1 MKSEFEIARIL
12 KPRGLKGEM
21 KVQFYSSDVAR
32 FSLLKTVRIDGVAHK
47 LSKIT
52 AEGEYGYIVLE
63 DINTVEAAEDLRGR
77 MISARRDELPKL
89 EEGQFYIADMI
100 GLAVYVGNDY
110 IGKLADI
117 LQYGSADVY
126 VIKNDKQ
133 SLSVPAIKQLISSVD
148 LENGKLTLDE
158 VIFDRVVVYN

>member
-52 AEGEYGYIVLE
+52 AEGAYGYIVLE
-63 DINTVEAAEDLRGR
+63 DINTVETAEDLRGR

-89 EEGQFYIADMI
+89 EEGKFYIADMI
-100 GLAVYVGNDY
+100 GLAVYVGSDY

>member
-32 FSLLKTVRIDGVAHK
+32 FSLLKTVRIDGAAHK

-63 DINTVEAAEDLRGR
+63 DINTVEAAENLRGR

-89 EEGQFYIADMI
+89 EEGKFYIADMI

>member
-52 AEGEYGYIVLE
+52 AEGAYGYIVLE

-89 EEGQFYIADMI
+89 EEGKFYIADMI

>member
-32 FSLLKTVRIDGVAHK
+32 FSLLKTVRIAGVAHK
-47 LSKIT
+47 FSKIT
-52 AEGEYGYIVLE
+52 AEGAYGYIVLE
-63 DINTVEAAEDLRGR
+63 DINTVETAEDLRGR

-89 EEGQFYIADMI
+89 EEGKFYIADMI
-100 GLAVYVGNDY
+100 GLAVYVGSDY

>member
-1 MKSEFEIARIL
+1 
-12 KPRGLKGEM
+12 
-21 KVQFYSSDVAR
+21 
-32 FSLLKTVRIDGVAHK
+32 
-47 LSKIT
+47 
-52 AEGEYGYIVLE
+52 
-63 DINTVEAAEDLRGR
+63 

-89 EEGQFYIADMI
+89 EKGKFYIADMI